1 MVWLLPSGPFLK
13 IITVGQGGGRE
24 TTKEAPAILLVRD
37 QGDLVQGG
45 STGDEQCGFRISLE
59 DRDNK
64 IC

>member
-1 MVWLLPSGPFLK
+1 M
-13 IITVGQGGGRE
+13 

-37 QGDLVQGG
+37 QGDSVQGG

-59 DRDNK
+59 ARDNK